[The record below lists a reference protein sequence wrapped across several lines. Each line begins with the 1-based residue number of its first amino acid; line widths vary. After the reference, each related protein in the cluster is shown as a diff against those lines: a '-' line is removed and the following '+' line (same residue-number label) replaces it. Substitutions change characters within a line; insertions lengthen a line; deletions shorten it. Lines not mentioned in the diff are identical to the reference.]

1 MRSPRR
7 QLFYPA
13 SAGSRMHRASRR
25 EVSLAFSPTRRKTL
39 SGGWC
44 ARVPVCTLF
53 ASVHVCECACVS
65 ACMCAYKCAPVCL
78 HVFMPACVCGSVHV
92 YLSARVWICEQVCV
106 CVCVCVCVRARVLDG
121 SCNLRG
127 GYSDTEQGCGG
138 LFLLPF
144 I

>member
-1 MRSPRR
+1 
-7 QLFYPA
+7 
-13 SAGSRMHRASRR
+13 MHRASRR

-39 SGGWC
+39 SEGWC

-106 CVCVCVCVRARVLDG
+106 CVCVCVRVRVLDG
-121 SCNLRG
+121 SCNLPG
-127 GYSDTEQGCGG
+127 GYSDTEQDCGG